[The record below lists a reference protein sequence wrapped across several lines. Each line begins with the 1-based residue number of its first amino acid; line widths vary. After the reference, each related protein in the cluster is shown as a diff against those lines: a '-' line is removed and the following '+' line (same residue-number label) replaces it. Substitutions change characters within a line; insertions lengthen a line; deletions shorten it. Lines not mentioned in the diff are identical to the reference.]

1 MKTIIFVDD
10 KKLTLRDLKNI
21 FQDSEHNCIYI
32 DGSENALKYL
42 EVNHVDLI
50 CANVLMSEMSGF
62 ELLRIVKDKYPEIIR
77 VSLSRYTN
85 KKIIND
91 LIKENLVS
99 MYIFK
104 PWNSEDVFR
113 SVNNVLKIKSVLKSK
128 EIIEYISDLKKL
140 PSLPALYE
148 DLTRMIK
155 ADRDIDEIAKV
166 IEMDQVI
173 TSQILR
179 VANSAFYGRKTG
191 SIPQAIMNIGLTNLK
206 TIVLANSIFVES
218 ANGMKIISKLWQ
230 HTILSNK
237 FTEVIYKE
245 CLSKTI
251 PAIFSLAG
259 LLHEIGKVVFYYQ
272 EGHDYEELI
281 RISGEDDKKLTD
293 LEIEKFGVTHQEL
306 GGYLLNWWEL
316 PFAYV
321 EAAMFHHRPLD
332 DRVVNTELI
341 SVINIANYYA
351 SVNCGNVPLDEVSK
365 EVFDAI
371 GVSKEDIELI
381 IDRIVS
387 ENV

>member
-10 KKLTLRDLKNI
+10 KKLTLRELKKI
-21 FQDSEHNCIYI
+21 FQYSEHNCIYI
-32 DGSENALKYL
+32 NGSKDALEYL

-50 CANVLMSEMSGF
+50 CANMIMSEISGF
-62 ELLRIVKDKYPEIIR
+62 ELLRIVKEKYPEIIR

-85 KKIIND
+85 KRIISD
-91 LIKENLVS
+91 LIRENLVS

-104 PWNSEDVFR
+104 PWNPEDLFR
-113 SVNNVLKIKSVLKSK
+113 GITNILKTKAALKSK
-128 EIIEYISDLKKL
+128 EIVEYISVLKRL
-140 PSLPALYE
+140 PSLPTLYE

-155 ADRDIDEIAKV
+155 NDRDIDEIAKV
-166 IEMDQVI
+166 IEMDQGI

-179 VANSAFYGRKTG
+179 VANSAFYGRRTG

-218 ANGMKIISKLWQ
+218 AKGMKTVNKLWK

-237 FTEVIYKE
+237 FTEAIYKE
-245 CLSKTI
+245 CLNKTI

-259 LLHEIGKVVFYYQ
+259 LLHEIGKVIFYCQ
-272 EGHDYEELI
+272 EGDEYEELI
-281 RISGEDDKKLTD
+281 RMSEESDTKLTE
-293 LEIEKFGVTHQEL
+293 LEIEKFGVTHQDL
-306 GGYLLNWWEL
+306 GGYLLNWWDL

-351 SVNCGNVPLDEVSK
+351 SVNCDNMSSEEVA
-365 EVFDAI
+365 EEIFNAI
-371 GVSKEDIELI
+371 NISKEDVEVI
-381 IDRIVS
+381 IDRIIS